1 MSTRYSLD
9 DILREIDEDVA
20 FAGGKTNKK
29 LSQEDIKAKIR
40 ARRQQA
46 APAPTGQPEGETQNG
61 DK

>member
-29 LSQEDIKAKIR
+29 LSQDDIKAKIR

-46 APAPTGQPEGETQNG
+46 APAAPPEGERQNG